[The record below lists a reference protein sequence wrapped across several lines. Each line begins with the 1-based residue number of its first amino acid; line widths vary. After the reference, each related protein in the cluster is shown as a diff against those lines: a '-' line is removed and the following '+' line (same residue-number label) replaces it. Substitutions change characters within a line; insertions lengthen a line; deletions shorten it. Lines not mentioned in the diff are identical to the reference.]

1 MQRHSTNNASMS
13 QPSTTS
19 TVDTE
24 KLHQDSK
31 LILQRLNQQYDH
43 LGTAENILREE
54 LNNLKHEEEL
64 LRKALLQCRETGRE
78 QISRETKSTKLQD
91 EALKNLHDV
100 LMANGSESDDDD
112 ESSSSSNN
120 SSDNSNMLQVAES
133 FL

>member
-1 MQRHSTNNASMS
+1 MQRHSTNNASMLE
-13 QPSTTS
+13 PSTTS
-19 TVDTE
+19 TVDAE

-100 LMANGSESDDDD
+100 LMANESESGDD
-112 ESSSSSNN
+112 ESSSSNN